1 MPIGK
6 REIAKDELRVLSQM
20 NKNPIPSD
28 AGIQA
33 YLDCCTLKPFYSVAK
48 GLGLFPSN
56 VKKWADAKPERYAQ
70 MGLYAIGT
78 GPRPKLYVNV
88 SHFTQWALENAATR
102 RYLVYH
108 FDNEV
113 VPVPKGAAVEDV
125 LSSGQVYILNDLA
138 KAGVIPKPFSTKDG
152 MDTLISNAQ
161 GAVDPRSKIG
171 LWFADK
177 YQEWLV
183 DPSTLLLFILEKYQL
198 KTQKN

>member
-6 REIAKDELRVLSQM
+6 REIAKDELKVLSQM
-20 NKNPIPSD
+20 NKNPIPHD
-28 AGIQA
+28 AGIEA

-56 VKKWADAKPERYAQ
+56 VKKWADAKPSRYAQ

-88 SHFTQWALENAATR
+88 AHFTQWALQNSATR

-108 FDNEV
+108 FNDNV
-113 VPVPKGAAVEDV
+113 IPVPKGASVEEV
-125 LSSGQVYILNDLA
+125 LSSDKIYILNDLA

-152 MDTLISNAQ
+152 MDTLISNARKSE
-161 GAVDPRSKIG
+161 DSRSKIG
-171 LWFADK
+171 LWFAEK
-177 YQEWLV
+177 YSEWLV
-183 DPSTLLLFILEKYQL
+183 EPSTLLYFILEEYQL